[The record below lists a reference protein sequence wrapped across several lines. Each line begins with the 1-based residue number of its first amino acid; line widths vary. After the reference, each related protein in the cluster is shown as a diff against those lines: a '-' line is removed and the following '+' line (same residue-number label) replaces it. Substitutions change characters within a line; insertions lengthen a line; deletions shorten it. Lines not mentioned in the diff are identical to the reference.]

1 MLATIGHNS
10 GPSRCIFRAHGER
23 GYTKLRNAFLQ
34 DRRISDETRGLVARL
49 LSLPDDWE
57 VTVQSII
64 ASGKAGRDKVYRMIK
79 EAEEFG
85 YIQPQN
91 RERLD
96 DGKLGRQIYHVSDD
110 PEALIKIAAEEIYA
124 LETGAQPHTE
134 KPDTENPDVVEVV
147 SGQQILPCPENPDVA
162 KADVGK
168 TDAEP
173 CTAKPDMANRTQTKE
188 YEVKININNNPP
200 IVPPGDELL
209 SETTPDRYSY
219 DFEEFWKVYP
229 RREGKGNAFRAWKKI
244 KASEKRKVLAVI
256 GEHLPGLI
264 AKAKHPDGNFCP
276 MPSTWINQKRYDDD
290 PPAVN
295 SRGPDGRPPP
305 RSEAEEWHKKQEAA
319 LAYLRREEPV
329 NG

>member
-10 GPSRCIFRAHGER
+10 GAPARCIFRAHGER

-85 YIQPQN
+85 YVQPQE
-91 RERLD
+91 RERLE
-96 DGKLGRQIYHVSDD
+96 GGTLGRQIYHVSDD
-110 PEALIKIAAEEIYA
+110 PEALIKVAADEIYA
-124 LETGAQPHTE
+124 IETGVQPYPDL
-134 KPDTENPDVVEVV
+134 PDTENTDVVEIVAEQQV
-147 SGQQILPCPENPDVA
+147 SPCPENPDVA

-173 CTAKPDMANRTQTKE
+173 CTAKPDMVNRTQTKE
-188 YEVKININNNPP
+188 YEVKININNTPP

-209 SETTPDRYSY
+209 SETPPDQYSY
-219 DFEEFWKVYP
+219 DFEEFWKVFP
-229 RREGKGNAFRAWKKI
+229 RREGKGAAFKAWKKL
-244 KASEKRKVLAVI
+244 KAAERRKVLAVI
-256 GEHLPGLI
+256 DAHLPSLT
-264 AKAKHPDGNFCP
+264 AKAKHPQGNFCV
-276 MPSTWINQKRYDDD
+276 MPSTWLNQKRYDD
-290 PPAVN
+290 PPDQTAV
-295 SRGPDGRPPP
+295 GQPPP
-305 RSEAEEWHKKQEAA
+305 GGARNYSDRRTEKHKQFMNLLQE
-319 LAYLRREEPV
+319 
-329 NG
+329 